1 MRNFARFMYLGQ
13 KLWKSGLAA
22 IEHPRQIPNLSLLL
36 LKGVHF
42 GELLKINQRW
52 IRQAGIRTVIDI
64 GAHTGEFSSAI
75 RAVLPGVRV
84 YAFEPLPDCF
94 AKLTAKFRKDA
105 DYRAFQTALGAQNGQ
120 VEFRRSSFSKSSS
133 VLPMATLHHDV
144 FPWSARSSP
153 LEIQLGTLDGYSGEM
168 ELTSKVLIKI
178 DVQGYE
184 DRVLKGST
192 QVLKQVDYVLVEVS
206 FRPLYEGQAGFG
218 EVYDF
223 LLESGFSYAG
233 NLDQWVSPLDDSV
246 LQADALFVKQG
257 QNGNTQVLGNRLNG
271 ERAGLR

>member
-1 MRNFARFMYLGQ
+1 MMSNFARFKYLGQ

-22 IEHPRQIPNLSLLL
+22 IEQPRQIPNLSLLL

-42 GELLKINQRW
+42 GELLKLNQRW
-52 IRQAGIRTVIDI
+52 IKQVGIRTVIDI

-75 RAVLPGVRV
+75 RAILPGVRV

-94 AKLTAKFRKDA
+94 AKLTAKFKKDGG
-105 DYRAFQTALGAQNGQ
+105 YRAFQTALGAQDGK

-133 VLPMATLHHDV
+133 VLPMATLHHAV
-144 FPWSARSSP
+144 FPWSASCSP
-153 LEIQLGTLDGYSGEM
+153 VEIQLGTLDGYAGEM
-168 ELTSKVLIKI
+168 ELTSKVLMKI

-184 DRVLKGST
+184 DRVLKGSA

-206 FRPLYEGQAGFG
+206 FRSLYEGQAGFG
-218 EVYDF
+218 EVYNF

-233 NLDQWVSPLDDSV
+233 NLEQWVSPLDDSV

-257 QNGNTQVLGNRLNG
+257 
-271 ERAGLR
+271 